1 MVLFC
6 CLKIQ
11 NDFSGFMLFD
21 RYWMFF
27 ILSLLVPVLEGCDR
41 ISSSNK
47 NVVKKDLTRI
57 LKNKELKC
65 SSDTNQEIETFRHH
79 WKKNPGRYSELDLKD
94 RWKNVQLTLY
104 TDEFLFINES
114 QDSLF
119 VPAGGECILKLEEEF
134 CGDVLRFY
142 ATSLSKGTS
151 ELLGEGE
158 LQIFLDDKKIFEQ
171 NLKPQKLEW
180 NPYILPL
187 EFKNVGNLK
196 TIVKTDL
203 QNPEIWNQTERNK
216 EKNCNPGV
224 FLKIRWSSKTGAGL
238 FLGSPYILEKRNVE
252 KKNVI
257 LIVIDALRQ
266 DSLSSGGS
274 PFPTTPILD
283 SFSKDSI
290 IFKKT
295 IANGNWTKPS
305 MISFFTSEI
314 ASNLGLGNAWFY
326 TSAQQRKIFY
336 SKKPFTLP
344 NAFRKEGYF
353 TESIMNNVFLMDY
366 TSVGV
371 DLGFHKIQQ
380 VGKDNLDTEELVSR
394 AETFFRDHKEDL
406 FFLHLNLN
414 TPHWG
419 YRPPSQF
426 LQELKKNPIHC
437 CGVNWMNINKNIW
450 ERFVIRIFF

>member
-21 RYWMFF
+21 HYWMFF

-216 EKNCNPGV
+216 EKNCNSDV

-238 FLGSPYILEKRNVE
+238 FLGSPYILEKE
-252 KKNVI
+252 
-257 LIVIDALRQ
+257 
-266 DSLSSGGS
+266 
-274 PFPTTPILD
+274 
-283 SFSKDSI
+283 
-290 IFKKT
+290 
-295 IANGNWTKPS
+295 
-305 MISFFTSEI
+305 M
-314 ASNLGLGNAWFY
+314 
-326 TSAQQRKIFY
+326 
-336 SKKPFTLP
+336 
-344 NAFRKEGYF
+344 
-353 TESIMNNVFLMDY
+353 
-366 TSVGV
+366 
-371 DLGFHKIQQ
+371 
-380 VGKDNLDTEELVSR
+380 
-394 AETFFRDHKEDL
+394 
-406 FFLHLNLN
+406 
-414 TPHWG
+414 
-419 YRPPSQF
+419 
-426 LQELKKNPIHC
+426 
-437 CGVNWMNINKNIW
+437 
-450 ERFVIRIFF
+450 